1 MTARDLL
8 FLLREQGV
16 ELTPKDNNI
25 RFKAPQGIMTEAL
38 KAQLQ
43 AHKHELLAVLL
54 GAAGPAEPQAV
65 PAKAAVDTSSSPPDG
80 LAVIHG
86 ADGKPW
92 HVVLYR
98 CPRCGGTHWGPQV
111 EDPDTWWCLDCH
123 PEVVEA
129 REALLPAH
137 EEVQHE

>member
-8 FLLREQGV
+8 LLLREQGV

-43 AHKHELLAVLL
+43 EHKHELLAVLL
-54 GAAGPAEPQAV
+54 GAAVPAEPQAA
-65 PAKAAVDTSSSPPDG
+65 PAGTVDTSSSPPDG

-98 CPRCGGTHWGPQV
+98 CPQCGGTRWGPRLD
-111 EDPDTWWCLDCH
+111 DPDCWVCLDCH
-123 PEVVEA
+123 PEA
-129 REALLPAH
+129 PTAAAALLSPP
-137 EEVQHE
+137 EEVRHE